1 MFDFLASLFLSTTI
15 GFTTPPHK
23 VETMSPELF
32 CLVQNIYFE
41 AGNQSYAGKVAVAEV
56 TMNRVQ
62 SKKYPDTICSVV
74 KQAKMSK
81 WWKEQHDKNV
91 PVRNK
96 CQFSWFCDGK
106 SDKIKYEGT
115 WRSSMIAAFD
125 ALQSERKFTEGALY
139 YHATYVNPKWNKSKE
154 YITRIGDHI
163 FYR

>member
-1 MFDFLASLFLSTTI
+1 MLEFLAALFLSKSI
-15 GFTTPPHK
+15 VFSSTPMQ
-23 VETMSPELF
+23 VQTASPELY

-56 TMNRVQ
+56 TLNRVATR
-62 SKKYPDTICSVV
+62 KYPSTICDVV

-81 WWKEQHDKNV
+81 WWKKEHGKDV

-106 SDKIKYEGT
+106 SDNIKYEGT
-115 WRSSMIAAFD
+115 WKSSMIAAYD
-125 ALQSERKFTEGALY
+125 ALKSNRKFTEGALY
-139 YHATYVNPKWNKSKE
+139 YHATYVNPKWNKQKE